1 MTNREQKLLPSA
13 RQLTSVRRTSNL
25 NPLTGMPER
34 LDFLRQVQQLLTEKK
49 LNGKEDA
56 PVQWNFQKF
65 MIDENGHW
73 VGVVSPKESPFSEK
87 IITWIEK
94 E

>member
-1 MTNREQKLLPSA
+1 MVDGEK
-13 RQLTSVRRTSNL
+13 
-25 NPLTGMPER
+25 
-34 LDFLRQVQQLLTEKK
+34 TEWE
-49 LNGKEDA
+49 LNGKQDA

-73 VGVVSPKESPFSEK
+73 AGVVSPKESPFSEK